1 VYIPGPH
8 LRENLNMIRVAIDL
22 DELRVLIPVS
32 LLGFNRLVRAVLS
45 IYIWNTLP
53 FSTIMSWRFT

>member
-1 VYIPGPH
+1 
-8 LRENLNMIRVAIDL
+8 MIRVAIDL
-22 DELRVLIPVS
+22 DELRVLIPVR